1 MAPFI
6 ASSSRLL
13 AVVQTYR
20 YARGTFHYVRSQ
32 IQDEV
37 ASSHCLGRLPPWS
50 SGLIERHLLA
60 AQPNL
65 GDITLG
71 IIWTIL
77 IGFVVG
83 LLAKMLTPGRDPAG
97 FFITAAIGIAGSLL
111 ATFGGQALG
120 LYRAGEPAGFV
131 GSLIGA
137 IILLAI
143 YHLVRRSST
152 T

>member
-1 MAPFI
+1 M
-6 ASSSRLL
+6 S
-13 AVVQTYR
+13 
-20 YARGTFHYVRSQ
+20 
-32 IQDEV
+32 
-37 ASSHCLGRLPPWS
+37 
-50 SGLIERHLLA
+50 
-60 AQPNL
+60 
-65 GDITLG
+65 

-120 LYRAGEPAGFV
+120 LYQAGEPAGFV

-137 IILLAI
+137 IILLVI
-143 YHLVRRSST
+143 YHLVRRKPAL
-152 T
+152 